1 MTGVTVTDNLGLPD
15 VNARTSTQ
23 TSALE
28 TARDEFGVYHSD
40 YWEKIPHS
48 SYLPLSVRPWCVP
61 I

>member
-23 TSALE
+23 TSTLE

-40 YWEKIPHS
+40 YWEKISHS
-48 SYLPLSVRPWCVP
+48 SHLPLSV
-61 I
+61 